1 MSTLKANTF
10 TGTTSAGSILVTG
23 EGGSTTT
30 NLQQGWCKVW
40 CDFGTVSSSSINDS
54 FNAASL
60 TDHDTGTTT
69 IAFTNN
75 MGNSTYVVNGMTD
88 TGNDQDFSDIGI
100 VFLITNGGDTRAAG
114 SVKLGTVDTYN
125 ANDKLDFSPVMI
137 SINGD
142 LA

>member
-1 MSTLKANTF
+1 MNICIIY
-10 TGTTSAGSILVTG
+10 GHH
-23 EGGSTTT
+23 
-30 NLQQGWCKVW
+30 N
-40 CDFGTVSSSSINDS
+40 INDS

-88 TGNDQDFSDIGI
+88 TGSDADFSDIGA

-137 SINGD
+137 SILGD
-142 LA
+142 LAWVT

>member
-1 MSTLKANTF
+1 MA
-10 TGTTSAGSILVTG
+10 SILKVDSIGKTS
-23 EGGSTTT
+23 GSTQDTMAG
-30 NLQQGWCKVW
+30 LCKVW
-40 CDFGTVSSSSINDS
+40 CDYGTVTSSSINDS

-60 TDHDTGTTT
+60 TDNDTGTTT

-88 TGNDQDFSDIGI
+88 TSNDQNFVDIGT

-114 SVKLGTVDTYN
+114 SVKLGTADTYN